1 VVPGCTKDQVGFV
14 RTFGKAGSVQA
25 EERHQLSSQKVR
37 RATQVLILLMHLEMV
52 VIAALCGPRR
62 SPTTAWSENWKL
74 SSATTRILC
83 CLVST
88 ACLPLQVDEH
98 EFFCHPVPLGDNLYC
113 KERPKVVVPARGA
126 DATQHKGKVA
136 QELQEKQSQ
145 QEQPSSLNPSHSS
158 RVGITTIA
166 SFSQPDG

>member
-1 VVPGCTKDQVGFV
+1 VLPSVAPGG
-14 RTFGKAGSVQA
+14 RPPHS
-25 EERHQLSSQKVR
+25 
-37 RATQVLILLMHLEMV
+37 
-52 VIAALCGPRR
+52 
-62 SPTTAWSENWKL
+62 AWSENWKL

-166 SFSQPDG
+166 STQLPFRELMGD